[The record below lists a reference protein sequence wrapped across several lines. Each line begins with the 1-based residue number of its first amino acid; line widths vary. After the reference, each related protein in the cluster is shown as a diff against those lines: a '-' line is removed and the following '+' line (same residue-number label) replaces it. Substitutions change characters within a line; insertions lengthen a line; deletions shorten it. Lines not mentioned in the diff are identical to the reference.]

1 MEIISKEYYD
11 KLSKDYKG
19 IFNDFRGDSPELNGR
34 RTWLKK
40 GVLLTEGVH
49 FLVDGDYS
57 HLPTLCKETAH
68 IGNAYRFCNGYMIL
82 NSIETLSD
90 EFMKEHELYYR
101 EQFHST
107 AYFETGVYE
116 MGGALT

>member
-19 IFNDFRGDSPELNGR
+19 IFNDYRGDSPELKGR

-40 GVLLTEGVH
+40 SVLLVEGIH

-57 HLPTLCKETAH
+57 HLPTLCKENVK
-68 IGNAYRFCNGYMIL
+68 IGGAYKFCNGYMIL
-82 NSIETLSD
+82 NGIETLTD

-101 EQFHST
+101 EQFRST
-107 AYFETGVYE
+107 AYVEAGVYE